1 LDLIFPAGQFKLFP
15 HGIILRTGKKLV
27 NFKVLLAFL
36 AVIIGLPV
44 IFLASAVP
52 VHASSITIAPTSG
65 TVSTYIQVSGNGF
78 AGRLASIYWDD
89 QIILS
94 KVPIS
99 ENGDMTVELQVPPAC
114 RGGHTIKITDDSNWT
129 ASTASATFIV
139 LPGIEIFPRIGQPY
153 TSITVTG
160 NGFACFEKDIKV
172 TWDKTILPI
181 STAANYLGVWSVN
194 FDAPESA
201 KGEYYIS
208 AFSSLTDASEIG
220 EHKFIVGPF
229 AKVQPSSGPVGT
241 EVKVDGFGFRTSED
255 GITFTWDN
263 QIFLVNLIAGKDGVL
278 NATLN
283 IPPTTEGH
291 HLLGLF
297 GSDFT
302 PKGII
307 PNMDFNVVP
316 NIQLEPPSGN
326 KGTKVIVNGTGFGKN
341 EAISLSFEGTNLN
354 TNTIADDKG
363 SFSTS
368 FEAPQSIIKENK
380 VKATGAAGNTAE
392 TVFIIDK
399 VTPPAPLLI
408 SPTQGAKLVVFN
420 SIGNVFIGTAKQ
432 LIEIISFQNSAKRG
446 LRAPDVTFDWSD
458 IKVSGKTTYTL
469 EIANGNDFSSP
480 AVTKEGLVDSEYTL
494 SRDDILTIGSYNWR
508 VMAVDDIGN
517 EGQWSDT
524 GEFEII
530 PMSNQVL
537 IMSLVLPLLFIGAMV
552 SLAIIAWRRYR
563 VRK

>member
-1 LDLIFPAGQFKLFP
+1 MT
-15 HGIILRTGKKLV
+15 HS
-27 NFKVLLAFL
+27 KVLLVFL
-36 AVIIGLPV
+36 AIIICLPF
-44 IFLASAVP
+44 IFLVSPVP
-52 VHASSITIAPTSG
+52 VHASNIAVVPASG
-65 TVSTYIQVSGNGF
+65 IVSTSVHINGSAF
-78 AGRLASIYWDD
+78 SGRLATIYWDK
-89 QIILS
+89 QIIFN

-99 ENGDMTVELQVPPAC
+99 ETGELTFDFQVPTAC
-114 RGGHTIKITDDSNWT
+114 KDSHTIKITDDSNWT
-129 ASTASATFIV
+129 DSTASATFTV

-153 TSITVTG
+153 TSITVIG

-172 TWDKTILPI
+172 MWNKTVLPI
-181 STAANYLGVWSVN
+181 SATANHLGVWSVN
-194 FDAPESA
+194 FDAPEPA

-208 AFSSLTDASEIG
+208 AFSSSTDASEIG

-229 AKVQPSSGPVGT
+229 AKMQPNSGPVGT
-241 EVKVDGFGFRTSED
+241 EITLDGFGFRTRED
-255 GITFTWDN
+255 GITITWDN
-263 QIFLVNLIAGKDGVL
+263 QIILCNLVAGTDGVL
-278 NATLN
+278 NTALN
-283 IPPTTEGH
+283 IPPTTKGH

-307 PNMDFNVVP
+307 PDMDFNVVP

-326 KGTKVIVNGTGFGKN
+326 KGTKVIVNGTGFDKD

-354 TNTIADDKG
+354 TNAIADDKG

-399 VTPPAPLLI
+399 VTPPAPMLL
-408 SPTQGAKLVVFN
+408 SPTKGAKLAVFD
-420 SIGNVFIGTAKQ
+420 SVGDVFLGTAKQ
-432 LIEIISFQNSAKRG
+432 LIEIISFQNSNKRG
-446 LRAPDVTFDWSD
+446 LGAPDVTFDWSD
-458 IKVSGKTTYTL
+458 ITAQGKITYTL

-480 AVTKEGLVDSEYTL
+480 AVLKKGLVDSEYTL
-494 SRDDILTIGSYNWR
+494 SSEDILTIGSYTWR

-517 EGQWSDT
+517 EGQWTDAE
-524 GEFEII
+524 EFEVI

-537 IMSLVLPLLFIGAMV
+537 IMSLVIPLVVIGAMV
-552 SLAIIAWRRYR
+552 GLAIIAWRRYKAKR
-563 VRK
+563 

>member
-1 LDLIFPAGQFKLFP
+1 LAYL
-15 HGIILRTGKKLV
+15 
-27 NFKVLLAFL
+27 KVLLVFL
-36 AVIIGLPV
+36 AIIICLPF
-44 IFLASAVP
+44 IFLVSPVP
-52 VHASSITIAPTSG
+52 VHASNITVVPASG
-65 TVSTYIQVSGNGF
+65 TVSTSVHINGSAF
-78 AGRLASIYWDD
+78 SGRLATIYWDN
-89 QIILS
+89 QILLS

-99 ENGDMTVELQVPPAC
+99 ETGELTFDFQVPTAC
-114 RGGHTIKITDDSNWT
+114 RGSHTIKITDDSNWT
-129 ASTASATFIV
+129 GSTAATTFTV

-172 TWDKTILPI
+172 TWNKTVLPI
-181 STAANYLGVWSVN
+181 SATANHLGVWSVN
-194 FDAPESA
+194 FDAPEPA
-201 KGEYYIS
+201 RGEYYIS
-208 AFSSLTDASEIG
+208 AFSSSTDASEIG

-229 AKVQPSSGPVGT
+229 AKVQPSSGPVGM
-241 EVKVDGFGFRTSED
+241 EIKVDGFGFRTSED

-263 QIFLVNLIAGKDGVL
+263 QIFLVNLIAGTDGVL

-307 PNMDFNVVP
+307 PDMDFNVVP
-316 NIQLEPPSGN
+316 NIQLQPPSGN
-326 KGTKVIVNGTGFGKN
+326 KGTKVIVNGTGFGKD

-354 TNTIADDKG
+354 INAIADDKG

-392 TVFIIDK
+392 TVFIINK
-399 VTPPAPLLI
+399 VTPPAPSLL
-408 SPTQGAKLVVFN
+408 SPKQGTKLNAFD
-420 SIGNVFIGTAKQ
+420 SIGDVFLGTARQ
-432 LIEIISFQNSAKRG
+432 LTGIISFGNPEKRG
-446 LRAPDVTFDWSD
+446 PGASDVTFDWSD
-458 IKVSGKTTYTL
+458 IAAQGKITYTL

-480 AVTKEGLVDSEYTL
+480 AVLKKGLVDSEYTL
-494 SRDDILTIGSYNWR
+494 SSGDILTIGSYTWR

-517 EGQWSDT
+517 EGQWTDAE
-524 GEFEII
+524 EFEVI

-537 IMSLVLPLLFIGAMV
+537 IMSLIIPLVVIGAV
-552 SLAIIAWRRYR
+552 VAAVTITWRRYKAR
-563 VRK
+563 T